1 MYWHV
6 DDLGATVARLLS
18 MGATEYQPTTPRGE
32 AGFVTA
38 AVADPFGNVLGVMY
52 NPHYVQVLNSI
63 KPAYSRPVN
72 VLARSDLSL
81 LQLVDAGAQR
91 ISVGG
96 ALILVAAAAMAS
108 ATPPRRSYGCTSWS
122 TPRPSSPPWTRPW
135 PPLPSCSSCQRH
147 TLAAPGDADRIVRR
161 RPRPAFSR

>member
-1 MYWHV
+1 
-6 DDLGATVARLLS
+6 
-18 MGATEYQPTTPRGE
+18 
-32 AGFVTA
+32 VTA
-38 AVADPFGNVLGVMY
+38 AVADPFGHVLGVMY

-72 VLARSDLSL
+72 VLARPDLSL
-81 LQLVDAGAQR
+81 RQIVDAGAQR

-108 ATPPRRSYGCTSWS
+108 AHPTQAQLLLHFLVNTS
-122 TPRPSSPPWTRPW
+122 TIVATVDAA
-135 PPLPSCSSCQRH
+135 
-147 TLAAPGDADRIVRR
+147 LAAATVVLVLPAAHARCARGADRIVRR